1 MDLLGRWVASCRNPA
16 CLHSVTHTQAHSW
29 QSLGPRTS
37 DGALVVATVPKILRA
52 MIALSGARR
61 REIALRAGLRLSR
74 LERILGGYVA
84 PTRDEITMIG
94 RACGADP
101 QLVTTLHGRSR
112 STAAGGLS
120 ARAVFGLLLLSHH
133 NEQRVALGDVDRRA
147 CRLSVDKFS
156 VSFDSDETKLLAI
169 VRAGRIARMD
179 RSTYR
184 RNYRVG
190 GVLVQHGSSGRS
202 APGHKRRSSRFEF
215 NPARATDLDWSVL
228 RRVLA
233 LATRA
238 SVTRLDVAV
247 DMPVSVRRLQVLSEQ
262 TSGSSPRKLNVF
274 VGPGG
279 VETIYV
285 GARASRR
292 EIAMYDR
299 HQERID
305 RGGNRVDEDH
315 PDVTRIEARLRSL
328 GIGLAELRELPDP
341 FAGIALVDLSAGDIP
356 FLHALGAA
364 YASAFGAQALRALVE
379 SDDFDMIVRRVAA
392 SETLHPSRVFADRWP
407 RASAHLLRKLG
418 VS

>member
-1 MDLLGRWVASCRNPA
+1 MSRRNQA
-16 CLHSVTHTQAHSW
+16 CWHSVTHTQAHSW

-61 REIALRAGLRLSR
+61 REIALGAGLRLSR

-120 ARAVFGLLLLSHH
+120 ARTVFGLLLSHH
-133 NEQRVALGDVDRRA
+133 NEQRVALGDVDRRG
-147 CRLSVDKFS
+147 CRLSVDKLS
-156 VSFDSDETKLLAI
+156 VSFDSDETELLAI
-169 VRAGRIARMD
+169 VRAGSIARMD
-179 RSTYR
+179 RSAYR
-184 RNYRVG
+184 HNYRVG
-190 GVLVQHGSSGRS
+190 GVFVQHGPLGRS

-215 NPARATDLDWSVL
+215 NPARATDLDWKVL
-228 RRVLA
+228 RRVLS

-238 SVTRLDVAV
+238 RITRLDVAV
-247 DMPVSVRRLQVLSEQ
+247 DLPVSVRRLQVLSDQ
-262 TSGSSPRKLNVF
+262 ASGSSPRKLNVF

-315 PDVTRIEARLRSL
+315 SDVTRIEARLRSL
-328 GIGLAELRELPDP
+328 GISLAELRELPDP

-407 RASAHLLRKLG
+407 RASARLLRKLR